1 MLSTLNVK
9 LVNGLGGD
17 PAVYVQPSQSSDC
30 ILFDAGS
37 LEALSNK
44 ELLRI
49 RVVAISHTHL
59 DHFVGFDR
67 LIRVNV
73 PHFRTLEIIGPSG
86 IIAHVQSKL
95 KAYTW
100 NLLDDGQLNFVVH
113 EIDPLGHAIAVKL
126 TNDNHFEPIPLNL
139 YSTASVVSDRTVET
153 IVHLTTI
160 GSLNIRAVCVD
171 HGTPVLAFCLEMPS
185 SHVVSKNAFN
195 QLKLTPGPW
204 ISQLQKLAV
213 LGNLNSR
220 IDINGTKWDAQD
232 LANKILLPRPGEKL
246 MYVTDMIFRAD
257 NLARLVNLAAG
268 GVDLLICESN
278 YIHHDREKALKK
290 FHLTSYQAA
299 LLATAINAKALQVF
313 HISNIYSDNF
323 SIAEEEAA
331 QSLAALKLCDLRELN
346 LRLSKEC
353 AQLPQTAVS
362 LAT

>member
-1 MLSTLNVK
+1 MLSTLNIK

-17 PAVYVQPSQSSDC
+17 PAVYVQPIQSSDC

-37 LEALSNK
+37 LETLSNK

-86 IIAHVQSKL
+86 ITAHVQSKL

-100 NLLDDGQLNFVVH
+100 NLLDNGQLNFVVH
-113 EIDPLGHAIAVKL
+113 EIDPLGQATAMKL

-139 YSTASVVSDRTVET
+139 YSTAAVVSEGAAET
-153 IVHLTTI
+153 SVHLTTVGGLSI
-160 GSLNIRAVCVD
+160 KAVCVD
-171 HGTPVLAFCLEMPS
+171 HGIPVLAFCLEMPS

-213 LGNLNSR
+213 LGDLNGQ
-220 IDINGTKWDAQD
+220 IDINGSKWDAQD
-232 LANKILLPRPGEKL
+232 LANKILMPRPGDKL

-257 NLARLVNLAAG
+257 NLARLVNLAGG

-278 YIHHDREKALKK
+278 YIHRDRDKAQKK

-299 LLATAINAKALQVF
+299 LLAAAINAKALQVF

-331 QSLAALKLCDLRELN
+331 QSLAALKLCDPRELN
-346 LRLSKEC
+346 SRLSKEC
-353 AQLPQTAVS
+353 TQLPQTTVS